1 MVHKIITHIEGLE
14 KAKSYCAYQE
24 RCHKEVSDKLYSW
37 KLNADEIDYII
48 DNLLQENYLNEERFA
63 ITFAGGK
70 FRIKKWGR
78 KKIIQKLKEKGVSDY
93 CIKKGLEEI
102 IEEEYISNMRNLIE
116 KKYTSLKDKNIF
128 TKKKKTAAYLYG
140 KGYESD
146 LIWTHL
152 NDCY

>member
-1 MVHKIITHIEGLE
+1 ML
-14 KAKSYCAYQE
+14 
-24 RCHKEVSDKLYSW
+24 R
-37 KLNADEIDYII
+37 
-48 DNLLQENYLNEERFA
+48 LLLRYFS
-63 ITFAGGK
+63 F
-70 FRIKKWGR
+70 F